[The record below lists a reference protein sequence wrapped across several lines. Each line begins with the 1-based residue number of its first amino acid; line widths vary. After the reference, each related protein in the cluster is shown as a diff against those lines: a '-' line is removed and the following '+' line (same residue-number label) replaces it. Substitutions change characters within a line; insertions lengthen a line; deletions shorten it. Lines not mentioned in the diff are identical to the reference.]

1 MFIYL
6 VAILL
11 LIYVF
16 NVYLS
21 RGYGRIRHVRKKADV
36 RVDLKDYPLRN
47 NICSTLESRNQTNLI
62 QLRILNDKVSKV
74 TELNEELELCRTFDN
89 SPISV
94 TLIDKILEI
103 TLLDDSTCSIEK
115 LVSLEYIK
123 GNVQVC
129 HLKSLKKLFIKHGGT
144 NYLLAL
150 EIYKLTKSS
159 PESDEKIALLNF
171 IVRHVELPA

>member
-1 MFIYL
+1 MS
-6 VAILL
+6 
-11 LIYVF
+11 
-16 NVYLS
+16 YLS
-21 RGYGRIRHVRKKADV
+21 NNYRRARNVSKRAGV
-36 RVDLKDYPLRN
+36 RVETENYPIRN
-47 NICSTLESRNQTNLI
+47 KVSSTGESRNQTNLI
-62 QLRILNDKVSKV
+62 QRRILNDKVSKV

-123 GNVQVC
+123 GNVQIS
-129 HLKSLKKLFIKHGGT
+129 HLESLKKLFIKHGGT